1 MRKIN
6 MYPGLLDII
15 SSNLFNPKNWIFF
28 VSYFIDEETETQR
41 SIFTLR
47 DGKWLCQDS
56 KPGLPDNKASS
67 MTQCLCSKVGHRALV
82 NAWNQKNHST
92 QEADV
97 CLESL
102 IALKPYM
109 CFF

>member
-6 MYPGLLDII
+6 MCPGLLDII
-15 SSNLFNPKNWIFF
+15 SSCLFNPKNWIFF
-28 VSYFIDEETETQR
+28 VSYFIDEETEAQR

-47 DGKWLCQDS
+47 DGKWLCQDL
-56 KPGLPDNKASS
+56 KPGLSDNKASS
-67 MTQCLCSKVGHRALV
+67 MTQCLSSKVGHRALINV
-82 NAWNQKNHST
+82 WNQKNHST
-92 QEADV
+92 HEADV
-97 CLESL
+97 CLDSL

>member
-6 MYPGLLDII
+6 MYPGLLDIS

-28 VSYFIDEETETQR
+28 FSYFIDEETEAHR
-41 SIFTLR
+41 SYLYTR
-47 DGKWLCQDS
+47 AGKWLSQDS
-56 KPGLPDNKASS
+56 KPALPDNKASS
-67 MTQCLCSKVGHRALV
+67 MTPCLCSKLGHRALI

-92 QEADV
+92 HETDV

-102 IALKPYM
+102 IALTPYM